1 MRIGVFG
8 AGRLGG
14 AIADEARAQGL
25 LAWQATRQG
34 PPEERVD
41 CVVEA
46 TVSSAVEG
54 RLAWALERRVP
65 LVIGTTGW
73 SIPDLA
79 ARIGDRIAVVVA
91 PNFSLGVALVARFT
105 RVLAGFA
112 ALDPSRDPYVLEHHH
127 QRKHD
132 APSGTAKMLA
142 RTVLDAC
149 PRKTEWTVGGPLAAH
164 QLSVGVIR
172 AGSTYSSHV
181 VGVDAPGEV
190 IEVHHAARS
199 AAVFAQGALAAC
211 RWASDPSHPRR
222 GLFSMDDVTR
232 DLLEPLFGAPTRH
245 P

>member
-1 MRIGVFG
+1 MRLGVFG

-25 LAWQATRQG
+25 LAWQVTRAA
-34 PPEERVD
+34 PPEGRVD
-41 CVVEA
+41 CAIEA
-46 TVSSAVEG
+46 TVAQAVEA
-54 RLAWALERRVP
+54 RLAWALERGVP
-65 LVIGTTGW
+65 LVVGTTGW

-79 ARIGDRIAVVVA
+79 ARVGDRIALVLA

-127 QRKHD
+127 QKKHD

-142 RTVLDAC
+142 RTVLEAC
-149 PRKTEWTVGGPLAAH
+149 PRKTEWTVGGPLAPH
-164 QLSVGVIR
+164 QLSVGVLR

-199 AAVFAQGALAAC
+199 PAVFAQGALAAC
-211 RWASDPSHPRR
+211 RWATDPAHVRR
-222 GLFSMDDVTR
+222 GVFTMDDVTR
-232 DLLEPLFGAPTRH
+232 DLLEPLFRAPPRH
-245 P
+245 A